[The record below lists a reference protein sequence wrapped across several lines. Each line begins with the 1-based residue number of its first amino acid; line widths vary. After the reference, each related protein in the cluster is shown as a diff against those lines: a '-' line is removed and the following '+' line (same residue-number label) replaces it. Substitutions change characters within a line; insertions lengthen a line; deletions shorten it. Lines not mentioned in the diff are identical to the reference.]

1 MKLEHEFDT
10 NRIDFANVS
19 VPSKEAISR
28 FLAVAIIVVIV
39 IVAAIGA
46 FYFAQMGSKIAQS
59 TSSLTEPSTITSSAS
74 SSIVST
80 SSPLILYSA
89 DAYVAETASLATGFT
104 IKTGISTVP
113 PKGGGSLTLAR
124 EIAQGNPVSV
134 FVSVSKSAVSST
146 YLNSTAPG
154 WAIGFAG
161 DQMSIAYSNATRQ
174 NPASEKVITAF
185 QTASETNTTGAW
197 SAFYSNLTSGSVKVG
212 ISDPN
217 ADPAGF
223 RGWLVLEAA
232 GFVYAGGNQSHFTTR
247 ILQNKGNITG
257 ASAADL
263 VAPLQAGQIQFLF
276 IYRSAAVAQN
286 LNYLQLP
293 FSVNL
298 GNPSFEKY
306 YSQFTYKTEGGLEI
320 AAPIVLFVTVPKD
333 ATNPLGSLEFT
344 SYIVQH
350 SSILSSYGLTPFS
363 PAVLYNSTD
372 VPQTIQNLISQGD
385 VVVGGSLS

>member
-1 MKLEHEFDT
+1 M
-10 NRIDFANVS
+10 
-19 VPSKEAISR
+19 
-28 FLAVAIIVVIV
+28 VVIV

-46 FYFAQMGSKIAQS
+46 FYFAQIGSESTQS
-59 TSSLTEPSTITSSAS
+59 TSSLTGSSSTSS

-80 SSPLILYSA
+80 SPPLILYSA
-89 DAYVAETASLATGFT
+89 DAYVVETAALASGFT
-104 IKTGISTVP
+104 SHTGIQTLP

-134 FVSVSKSAVSST
+134 FLSVSKSAVSST

-154 WAIGFAG
+154 WAIAFAG
-161 DQMSIAYSNATRQ
+161 DQMSIAYSNATKHDL
-174 NPASEKVITAF
+174 AAEKVITAF
-185 QTASETNTTGAW
+185 QSASETNTTGAW

-212 ISDPN
+212 MSDPN

-232 GFVYAGGNQSHFTTR
+232 GFAYAEGNQSHFTTR
-247 ILQNKGNITG
+247 MLQNKGNVTG

-286 LNYLQLP
+286 LNYLHLP
-293 FSVNL
+293 SSVNL
-298 GNPSFEKY
+298 GNPSIEKY
-306 YSQFTYKTEGGLEI
+306 YSQFTYKTAGGLET
-320 AAPIVLFVTVPKD
+320 AAPIVLFATVPKD
-333 ATNPLGSLEFT
+333 ATNPFGSLEFT

-350 SSILSSYGLTPFS
+350 SSVLSSYGLTPFS

-372 VPQTIQNLISQGD
+372 VPQTIQNLISHGD